1 MLRQDKDLKLH
12 KTSKKLAYACS
23 GLVFDPSQARR
34 RLLGEH
40 EHSHGHSHSHEHG
53 HSHGLPRR
61 LRLPAADSKLE
72 LSLPGRQLQQLWPA
86 QLADPVITSANLSA
100 SGVPLLYS
108 RRSATRK
115 IFLDFDGHTTT
126 GTQWN
131 NINRNGAGL
140 PITTPAFD
148 RDGNP
153 STFSSSE
160 HADIVAI
167 WRAVAEDFAA
177 FDVDVTTED
186 PGELVCW
193 RLRSAWAVAAQL
205 LMPRTL
211 LSKP

>member
-1 MLRQDKDLKLH
+1 M
-12 KTSKKLAYACS
+12 
-23 GLVFDPSQARR
+23 
-34 RLLGEH
+34 GEH
-40 EHSHGHSHSHEHG
+40 EHSHEHSHEHG

-61 LRLPAADSKLE
+61 LGLPAADSKLE

-86 QLADPVITSANLSA
+86 QLADPVITSATLSA
-100 SGVPLLYS
+100 SGVPLLHS
-108 RRSATRK
+108 RPAATRK

-126 GTQWN
+126 GTYWN
-131 NINRNGAGL
+131 TYYNKNGAGL

-167 WRAVAEDFAA
+167 WRAVAEDYAP

-186 PGELVCW
+186 PGGWCACAWGVAGCW
-193 RLRSAWAVAAQL
+193 LRSC
-205 LMPRTL
+205 
-211 LSKP
+211 